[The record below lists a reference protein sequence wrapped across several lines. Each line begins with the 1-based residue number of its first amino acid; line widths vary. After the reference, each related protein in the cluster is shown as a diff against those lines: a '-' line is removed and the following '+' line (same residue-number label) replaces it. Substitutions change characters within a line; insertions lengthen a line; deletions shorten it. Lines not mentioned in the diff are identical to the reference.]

1 MEWARAICY
10 SGYREGQS
18 PKTCTYPTYEQI
30 KEDINILYNMGFKY
44 IRMYDPI
51 VYSEMTCQVIRDMK
65 YDMQMM
71 LGPDLISE
79 VNNPNCPWLKTNY
92 SDEELKAR
100 AKRNDANID
109 ELIRIANENS
119 DIINVVSVGNE
130 NTPKWG
136 ANTVPVERLIEFAK
150 RLKAG
155 TGKPVTFNE
164 GAIEWQEL
172 GELAKYLDI
181 ISVHSYPLWGGNSV
195 EGGLRENKKWYRR
208 MKELYPD
215 KEILFS
221 EVGWAT
227 SSVGFAQIKEE
238 DANEENQ
245 KKYIEEFWKW
255 SDSEKI
261 IAYMF
266 EAFDE
271 PWKGGNTPEEPEKHW
286 GMYFVD
292 RTPKLVFQN

>member
-1 MEWARAICY
+1 
-10 SGYREGQS
+10 
-18 PKTCTYPTYEQI
+18 
-30 KEDINILYNMGFKY
+30 
-44 IRMYDPI
+44 
-51 VYSEMTCQVIRDMK
+51 
-65 YDMQMM
+65 
-71 LGPDLISE
+71 
-79 VNNPNCPWLKTNY
+79 
-92 SDEELKAR
+92 
-100 AKRNDANID
+100 
-109 ELIRIANENS
+109 
-119 DIINVVSVGNE
+119 
-130 NTPKWG
+130 
-136 ANTVPVERLIEFAK
+136 
-150 RLKAG
+150 
-155 TGKPVTFNE
+155 
-164 GAIEWQEL
+164 
-172 GELAKYLDI
+172 
-181 ISVHSYPLWGGNSV
+181 
-195 EGGLRENKKWYRR
+195 

-255 SDSEKI
+255 SDNEKI